1 MKRAKE
7 TGVWL
12 VNVNGAVKKVAEN
25 GSNDTVKKLKAEGK
39 IAEDQTVVQIMD
51 DDTIVIS
58 RPDKDLIK
66 GDLKVEFDA
75 AEHVIVDIFY
85 EQRKV
90 GAKGCPV
97 TVLRSTW
104 CFQAQSTAIDDDGLR
119 KMDDGWV
126 AWRQLLIN
134 FAPDKY
140 PEKKADPDKKDD
152 KKVAEPDK
160 KDDAKAD
167 DAKADPDKKEEPK
180 KEPEKK
186 AEPKSILDM
195 NDSELDSWIDE
206 EFEDALK

>member
-1 MKRAKE
+1 MKRTKE

-12 VNVNGAVKKVAEN
+12 VSADGTIKKVSDN
-25 GSNDTVKKLKAEGK
+25 GSNDAVKKLKAEGR

-51 DDTIVIS
+51 DDTVVVS

-66 GDLKVEFDA
+66 DELKVEFDA
-75 AEHVIVDIFY
+75 TEHVIVDIFY
-85 EQRKV
+85 EQRKI

-104 CFQAQSTAIDDDGLR
+104 CFQAQSSAIDDDGLT

-140 PEKKADPDKKDD
+140 PEKKAEPDKKDD
-152 KKVAEPDK
+152 KKVADPDK

-167 DAKADPDKKEEPK
+167 DAKADPDKKE
-180 KEPEKK
+180 PEKK
-186 AEPKSILDM
+186 AETKEKSILDM
-195 NDSELDSWIDE
+195 DDSELDSWIE
-206 EFEDALK
+206 KEFEEALK

>member
-1 MKRAKE
+1 MKRTKE

-12 VNVNGAVKKVAEN
+12 VSADGTIKKVSDN
-25 GSNDTVKKLKAEGK
+25 GSNDAVKKLKAEGR

-51 DDTIVIS
+51 DDTVVVS

-66 GDLKVEFDA
+66 DELKVEFDA
-75 AEHVIVDIFY
+75 TEHVIVDIFY
-85 EQRKV
+85 EQRKI

-104 CFQAQSTAIDDDGLR
+104 CFQAQSSAIDDDGLT

-126 AWRQLLIN
+126 AWSQLLIN

-140 PEKKADPDKKDD
+140 PEKKAEPDKKDD
-152 KKVAEPDK
+152 KKVADPDK

-167 DAKADPDKKEEPK
+167 DAKADPDKKE
-180 KEPEKK
+180 PEKK
-186 AEPKSILDM
+186 AETKEKSILDM
-195 NDSELDSWIDE
+195 DDSELDSWIE
-206 EFEDALK
+206 KEFEEALK

>member
-1 MKRAKE
+1 MKKAKE
-7 TGVWL
+7 TGIWL
-12 VNVNGAVKKVAEN
+12 VNVDGTIKKVSN
-25 GSNDTVKKLKAEGK
+25 DGSNDAVKKLKSEGK

-51 DDTIVIS
+51 DDTLVVS

-66 GDLKVEFDA
+66 DDLNTSFDG
-75 AEHVIVDIFY
+75 AEHIIVDIFY

-97 TVLRSTW
+97 SVLRTTW
-104 CFQAQSTAIDDDGLR
+104 CFQAKSTAIDDDGLH
-119 KMDDGWV
+119 KMDNGWV
-126 AWRQLLIN
+126 GWRQLQIN

-140 PEKKADPDKKDD
+140 PEKKA
-152 KKVAEPDK
+152 EPDK

-167 DAKADPDKKEEPK
+167 DIKAEPDKKEEAKADPDKKDDK

-195 NDSELDSWIDE
+195 DDSELDSWIDE
-206 EFEDALK
+206 EFEEALK